1 MNTKRQWP
9 IDVLRIA
16 ATCAVVFLH
25 TLTGFVDHADLGA
38 YPAHRITYLVLMD
51 LITWCVPV
59 FVMISGYF
67 FLDPSKKITMRE
79 MLGKYMRRIVLAL
92 VLFGVPFALLKLLMT
107 EGTFRPD
114 MLWRS
119 VVLVLTGR
127 TWSHMWYLY
136 LILGLYLITPLLK
149 KVLAKIPGASVYL
162 VLLFL
167 LVGGSLMTFAG
178 KFAGDESLWHLS
190 DTSIYLFYYLVG
202 YLFAVG
208 GKRGAAEGGSAKTDN
223 AEADNNAAAAEA
235 QREKR
240 RKMILPLSIAVLM
253 AAMAI
258 SRLTGRYGLQMAYN
272 YPPNVLVSVL
282 LMKLAVD
289 RRAWMPAKSKF
300 IGKLSGLCFAVYL
313 IHPVFLN
320 VLYKG
325 LHFDLLA
332 YPFLPVLVMVYV
344 PVIILSFLAAWI
356 MSLIGP
362 LKKYVL

>member
-1 MNTKRQWP
+1 
-9 IDVLRIA
+9 
-16 ATCAVVFLH
+16 
-25 TLTGFVDHADLGA
+25 
-38 YPAHRITYLVLMD
+38 
-51 LITWCVPV
+51 
-59 FVMISGYF
+59 
-67 FLDPSKKITMRE
+67 
-79 MLGKYMRRIVLAL
+79 
-92 VLFGVPFALLKLLMT
+92 
-107 EGTFRPD
+107 
-114 MLWRS
+114 
-119 VVLVLTGR
+119 
-127 TWSHMWYLY
+127 
-136 LILGLYLITPLLK
+136 
-149 KVLAKIPGASVYL
+149 
-162 VLLFL
+162 
-167 LVGGSLMTFAG
+167 MTFAG
-178 KFAGDESLWHLS
+178 KLMGNENMWHLS

-208 GKRGAAEGGSAKTDN
+208 GR
-223 AEADNNAAAAEA
+223 
-235 QREKR
+235 REKKS
-240 RKMILPLSIAVLM
+240 KMFLPVSIAVLM

-289 RRAWMPAKSKF
+289 RGVWTPAGSF
-300 IGKLSGLCFAVYL
+300 LFGKLSGLCFAVYL

>member
-1 MNTKRQWP
+1 MNTKRQWS

-38 YPAHRITYLVLMD
+38 YPAHRTTYLVLMD

-67 FLDPSKKITMRE
+67 FLDPRKKITMRE

-107 EGTFRPD
+107 EGTFRID

-119 VVLVLTGR
+119 VLLVLTGR

-162 VLLFL
+162 VLVFL
-167 LVGGSLMTFAG
+167 LTGGSLMTFAG
-178 KFAGDESLWHLS
+178 KLMGNENMWHLS

-208 GKRGAAEGGSAKTDN
+208 GR
-223 AEADNNAAAAEA
+223 
-235 QREKR
+235 REKKS
-240 RKMILPLSIAVLM
+240 KMFLPVAIAALM

-289 RRAWMPAKSKF
+289 RRVWTPAKSF
-300 IGKLSGLCFAVYL
+300 FFGKLSGLCFAVYL